1 MTCAEAQER
10 LHDFTRG
17 RLDARTAAAVQAHLE
32 GCPTCT
38 ALVRTDR
45 AMRAQVRAAAPQY
58 PAPAA
63 LRARLEIALM
73 TPQSA
78 PAKRVSR
85 LPRWSSWMAGQ
96 RWAAV
101 AAVVVVLV
109 LAWSG
114 WSWWRSQDA
123 APPLLLMAV
132 SEHTEYREQTMHAA
146 PAADPQAIV
155 GKVRTEVSYPLPP
168 TFPGDA
174 AVQLVKGAVTD
185 LAGRR
190 VVTLVYRDAQQRYS
204 TLFLVPAAGVDIPA
218 QGHIAIEI
226 FTPFHQVRAGHQ
238 VFLWKQAGAAC
249 VLVSDLD
256 SADSAAL
263 FLKIRKAV

>member
-1 MTCAEAQER
+1 MTCAEAQEH

-32 GCPTCT
+32 GCPACA
-38 ALVRTDR
+38 ALLRTDQ
-45 AMRAQVRAAAPQY
+45 AIRAQVRAAVPRYTAP
-58 PAPAA
+58 PA
-63 LRARLEIALM
+63 LRARLEASLAE
-73 TPQSA
+73 PHSA
-78 PAKRVSR
+78 ATTGTQLR
-85 LPRWSSWMAGQ
+85 PRWTSWIKGH

-101 AAVVVVLV
+101 GAVLVVLV
-109 LAWSG
+109 LAWGG

-123 APPLLLMAV
+123 APPLLLAAV

-155 GKVRTEVSYPLPP
+155 GKVRTEVAYPLPP
-168 TFPGDA
+168 TFLGDA

-190 VVTLVYRDAQQRYS
+190 AVTLVYRDTQHRYS
-204 TLFLVPAAGVDIPA
+204 TLFLLPAAGVDIPA
-218 QGHIAIEI
+218 QGHVAIDT
-226 FTPFHQVRAGHQ
+226 FTPFHQVRAGRQ

-256 SADSAAL
+256 PADSAGM